1 MKRIHAFHPRVTSV
15 TMFTVA
21 MFLIGSISLREY
33 AHFVDHI
40 QNFNERPGNNTSEF
54 DHQAKFHCVTEAE
67 PTFEPPVLHQ
77 QLVAVLQLLRENTP
91 SSQPRLLPETRAPP
105 AFI

>member
-1 MKRIHAFHPRVTSV
+1 MKRTQAFHPQVTSV

-21 MFLIGSISLREY
+21 VLLISGMSLREY

-40 QNFNERPGNNTSEF
+40 QSLNGRPGTFTSEL

-67 PTFEPPVLHQ
+67 PTFEPPCWHQ
-77 QLVAVLQLLRENTP
+77 QVVAVLQLLRENTL